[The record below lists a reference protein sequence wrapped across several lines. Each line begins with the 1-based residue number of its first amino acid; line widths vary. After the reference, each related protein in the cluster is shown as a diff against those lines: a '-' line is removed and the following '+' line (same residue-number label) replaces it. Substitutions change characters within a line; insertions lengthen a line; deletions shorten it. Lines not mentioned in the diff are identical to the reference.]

1 MSLYLAGATN
11 IFDMF
16 NRLPDFLWN
25 CLLISVAIITG
36 LVLKRLISFLIKSLT
51 RKNNNHNFIVIV
63 LKRLGA
69 PINLFLPV
77 VISNSFLPFM
87 RLIPIHAHYMDK
99 AIENAFYISFAFI
112 LIRCV
117 QLFEDYVE
125 LYFNLEKKDKDNIRD
140 RKVRTQLQ
148 FIRKL
153 LILIIVTL
161 TIALVLLSFESLRK
175 LGAGLLTGVG
185 VGGIIIGFAA
195 QRSLGNLLAG
205 FQIAFTQPI
214 RIDDIVVVE
223 GEYGRVDDITL
234 TYVVL
239 KIWDERNLIL
249 PITYFVEKPFQNW
262 TRLSSDITGTVFIQI
277 DYTIPVEEIRAYF
290 YASLEDNIL
299 WDRRKKN
306 LQVTDIKERTL
317 ELRALMSAA
326 NASNLWDLRCQ
337 MREMLINYIQLTYP
351 ESLPQIRLP
360 QVRLGENTE
369 IGVTRRDLIDSRHK
383 GGST

>member
-1 MSLYLAGATN
+1 MSLHLAGATD
-11 IFDMF
+11 IFNMF

-25 CLLISVAIITG
+25 CLWISMAIITG
-36 LVLKRLISFLIKSLT
+36 LVLKRLISFLVKSLT

-87 RLIPIHAHYMDK
+87 RLNPINAHYMDK
-99 AIENAFYISFAFI
+99 AIENALYISFAFI

-125 LYFNLEKKDKDNIRD
+125 LYFNLENKDKDNVRD

-153 LILIIVTL
+153 LILIIVAL

-195 QRSLGNLLAG
+195 QRTLGNLLAG

-277 DYTIPVEEIRAYF
+277 DYTIPVEKIRAYF

-360 QVRLGENTE
+360 QVRLGENAE
-369 IGVTRRDLIDSRHK
+369 ISVTRRNLIDSRHK
-383 GGST
+383 SGGT

>member
-1 MSLYLAGATN
+1 MSLHLAGAID
-11 IFDMF
+11 IFNMF

-25 CLLISVAIITG
+25 CLLISAAIITG

-51 RKNNNHNFIVIV
+51 RKNNNHDFIVIV
-63 LKRLGA
+63 LRRLGA

-77 VISNSFLPFM
+77 IISNSFLPVM
-87 RLIPIHAHYMDK
+87 RLNPIHAHYMDK
-99 AIENAFYISFAFI
+99 AIENTLYISFAFI

-125 LYFNLEKKDKDNIRD
+125 RYFNLEKKDKDNVRD
-140 RKVRTQLQ
+140 RKLRTQLQ

-153 LILIIVTL
+153 LILIIMTL

-195 QRSLGNLLAG
+195 QRTLGNLLAG

-214 RIDDIVVVE
+214 RIDDIVIAE

-277 DYTIPVEEIRAYF
+277 DYTIPVEEIRSYF
-290 YASLEDNIL
+290 YASLEDNVL

-337 MREMLINYIQLTYP
+337 MRELLINYIQLTYP
-351 ESLPQIRLP
+351 ESLPKIRLP
-360 QVRLGENTE
+360 QVRLGENAE
-369 IGVTRRDLIDSRHK
+369 IGVTRSNLIDSRHK
-383 GGST
+383 GGGT